1 MKKNAI
7 GHMTAPK
14 ESAKTKFQKLELLPR
29 FICLCLAI
37 VLWLLVTNAEKQNA
51 GDERET
57 DSPYDVYD
65 VAEGTP

>member
-29 FICLCLAI
+29 LVCLFVAI
-37 VLWLLVTNAEKQNA
+37 LLWLLVTNAEKKNDS
-51 GDERET
+51 GERET
-57 DSPYDVYD
+57 GNPYDITEVS
-65 VAEGTP
+65 P